1 MKSIRLDQLVL
12 QIVKEDELDVLQQI
26 SQKTF
31 HDSFYHLN
39 SPESY
44 FSYTNRAFSKD
55 QLKSELQNPES
66 QFQFLKNGN
75 DLVAYF
81 KLNYN
86 QAQSD
91 LKDPNA
97 MEIERIYV
105 LKEYQNLNIGKFLLD
120 QIKEIAKSKRLEY
133 IWLGVWEKNL
143 NAIRFYE
150 KNGFHIFSSHEFL
163 LGSEVQIDLLMK
175 WKVN

>member
-1 MKSIRLDQLVL
+1 MDNLVL
-12 QIVKEDELDVLQQI
+12 HIVKEDDLDVLQQI

-55 QLKSELQNPES
+55 QLQSELQNPES
-66 QFQFLKNGN
+66 QFQFLKNDN

-91 LKDPNA
+91 LKDPDA

-105 LKEYQNLNIGKFLLD
+105 VKKYQNLNIGKFLLD

-150 KNGFHIFSSHEFL
+150 KNGFQIFSSHEFL

-175 WKVN
+175 WIVN